1 MAQAM
6 PRAIG
11 PRPVVDFPS
20 RRPPRWRWIAPGAV
34 SLLCLLL
41 GFLYLTGQLATLQRR
56 LLGQSTAV
64 TYQSATVSKGPVAET
79 VTATGPVAAAQ
90 TLPLSFKS
98 SGKLADLKVSVGQT
112 VKKGDVLAQIDP
124 TDLQAALDQ
133 AKANLQQAEAA
144 FAKAQQGATPEQIE
158 AAQVA
163 LKNAQQA
170 AADAASSAAATQASA
185 AKDVEAAQASAATSP
200 NGLKAAQDALAAA
213 QDQAAKKI
221 AADQVAVDNAQKA
234 LDAAKALVATTP
246 AILKQQLEKAKDDLW
261 AAQINRDTACSRGG
275 GGPCDVA
282 KATVA
287 GLETAVNNFNAT
299 AAQTQKQNDQTVQ
312 QAQNALET
320 AKAALTSD
328 QAAQAAA
335 IKTAEHN
342 VKAAEAAVNTAQTS
356 IAQAQAKAAST
367 AQSARQTANT
377 AAAQVKTAEASLATT
392 SAPPTKAD
400 VDAAAAAVANAQ
412 VAVKTAQNNLDGA
425 TLTAPID
432 GAVTAIS
439 GTVGQWITGGA
450 VTTNATSATGGI
462 ITLAT
467 LDDLQVTAN
476 VNEADVGKVKL
487 HDPVSF
493 TIAAFPGKT
502 FAGEVTQ
509 IQPTGVT
516 TSNVVTYAIT
526 SSIKSVHG
534 ETLYPGM
541 TATVTV
547 TTAEQKDAVVVPNS
561 ALAFAKTQGENQA
574 VMVLQNGKPIPTKV
588 TTGLSDGTNT
598 AVTSGLQE
606 GQVVMTGQSGGT
618 TATRTTT
625 GAGTGAANRTGA
637 QSSQSS
643 NPLTGGP
650 PVVVKPGPGG

>member
-6 PRAIG
+6 PRPIG

-20 RRPPRWRWIAPGAV
+20 RRAPRWRWIAPGAV
-34 SLLCLLL
+34 LLL
-41 GFLYLTGQLATLQRR
+41 FLVLAFLYMTGQLATLQRR
-56 LLGQSTAV
+56 LLGQSIAV
-64 TYQSATVSKGPVAET
+64 TYQTATVSKGTVAET

-144 FAKAQQGATPEQIE
+144 FAKAQRGATPEEVQ
-158 AAQVA
+158 AAAVA
-163 LKNAQQA
+163 LRNAQQA
-170 AADAASSAAATQASA
+170 AADAASSAAASQASA
-185 AKDVEAAQASAATSP
+185 AKDVEAAQASAATSQ
-200 NGLKAAQDALAAA
+200 NSLKAAQDALAAA
-213 QDQAAKKI
+213 RDQAAKKI

-234 LDAAKALVATTP
+234 LDAAKNLVATSP

-261 AAQINRDTACSRGG
+261 AAQISRDATCGRDRGAG
-275 GGPCDVA
+275 CA
-282 KATVA
+282 SANATVA
-287 GLETAVNNFNAT
+287 GLETAVNNFSAT
-299 AAQTQKQNDQTVQ
+299 AAQTAKQNEQTIQ
-312 QAQNALET
+312 TAQNALET
-320 AKAALTSD
+320 AKATLASD
-328 QAAQAAA
+328 QATQAAA
-335 IKTAEHN
+335 IKTAENN

-367 AQSARQTANT
+367 AQSAKQSANT

-400 VDAAAAAVANAQ
+400 IDSAAAAVANAR
-412 VAVKTAQNNLDGA
+412 VAVKTAENNLAGA

-432 GAVTAIS
+432 GTVTAIS

-487 HDPVSF
+487 CDPVSF

-526 SSIKSVHG
+526 SSIKSVQG
-534 ETLYPGM
+534 ATLYPGM

-547 TTAEQKDAVVVPNS
+547 TTAEQKDALLVSNS
-561 ALAFAKTQGENQA
+561 ALTYAKSRGESQG
-574 VMVLQNGKPIPTKV
+574 VVVLENGKPIPVKV

-598 AVTSGLQE
+598 AVTGGLQE
-606 GQVVMTGQSGGT
+606 GQVVVTGQGGGT
-618 TATRTTT
+618 ASDRTTT
-625 GAGTGAANRTGA
+625 GTGSGATNRAAT
-637 QSSQSS
+637 QSS
-643 NPLTGGP
+643 NPLTGGGP
-650 PVVVKPGPGG
+650 PPGVKGG

>member
-1 MAQAM
+1 VAQAI

-11 PRPVVDFPS
+11 PRPVVNFPP

-34 SLLCLLL
+34 LLLFLVL
-41 GFLYLTGQLATLQRR
+41 GFLYTTGQLATVQRR

-64 TYQSATVSKGPVAET
+64 TYQTATVSKGTIAET

-98 SGKLADLKVSVGQT
+98 SGKLADLKVSVGQK

-133 AKANLQQAEAA
+133 ARANLQQAEAG
-144 FAKAQQGATPEQIE
+144 FARAQQGSTPEQVQ
-158 AAQVA
+158 AAEVA

-170 AADAASSAAATQASA
+170 AADAAGSAAASQASA
-185 AKDVEAAQASAATSP
+185 AKDVEAARASAASSQ
-200 NGLKAAQDALAAA
+200 NSLKGARDALAAA
-213 QDQAAKKI
+213 QDQAARKI
-221 AADQVAVDNAQKA
+221 AADQVAVENAQKA
-234 LDAAKALVATTP
+234 LDAAKAVVATTP
-246 AILKQQLEKAKDDLW
+246 AILQQQLEKAKDDLW
-261 AAQINRDTACSRGG
+261 AAQISRDATCGRDKGAGCAS
-275 GGPCDVA
+275 A
-282 KATVA
+282 NATVA
-287 GLETAVNNFNAT
+287 GLETAVNGFNAT
-299 AAQTQKQNDQTVQ
+299 AAQSTRQNEQTVQ
-312 QAQNALET
+312 TAQNALET
-320 AKAALTSD
+320 AKAALASD

-335 IKTAEHN
+335 IKAGQN
-342 VKAAEAAVNTAQTS
+342 NAAAAAAAVDTAQTS

-367 AQSARQTANT
+367 AQNAKQSANA
-377 AAAQVKTAEASLATT
+377 AAAQVKSAEASLATA
-392 SAPPTKAD
+392 SAPPPKPD
-400 VDAAAAAVANAQ
+400 IDSAAAAVASAR
-412 VAVKTAQNNLDGA
+412 VAVKTAENNLAGA

-432 GAVTAIS
+432 GTVTAIS
-439 GTVGQWITGGA
+439 GTVGQWVTGGA
-450 VTTNATSATGGI
+450 VTTSASSATGGI

-516 TSNVVTYAIT
+516 TSNVVTYAVT
-526 SSIKSVHG
+526 SSITSVQG
-534 ETLYPGM
+534 ATLYPGM

-547 TTAEQKDAVVVPNS
+547 TTAEQKDTLLVPNR
-561 ALAFAKTQGENQA
+561 ALAFARMPGEEQG
-574 VMVLQNGKPIPTKV
+574 VVVLADGKPTPVKV
-588 TTGLSDGTNT
+588 TTGLSDGTDT

-606 GQVVMTGQSGGT
+606 GQVVATGQSGGA
-618 TATRTTT
+618 TATRTT
-625 GAGTGAANRTGA
+625 G
-637 QSSQSS
+637 QPS
-643 NPLTGGP
+643 NPLGGP
-650 PVVVKPGPGG
+650 PAVVKTGPGGGG